1 MTKDELKERFRQFSL
16 RIIKLVNNMP
26 ATIAGNA
33 IAKQIIRSGTSP
45 AANYRAACLAKSDK
59 DFLNKLKIVEE
70 EIDETQHWLSLIM
83 DAGMISTERITPLYE
98 ECIELNR
105 IIVRSIISTKTRME
119 NDKIT
124 KL

>member
-26 ATIAGNA
+26 NTIAGNA

-59 DFLNKLKIVEE
+59 DFYRFVGCFKEV
-70 EIDETQHWLSLIM
+70 QSGLI
-83 DAGMISTERITPLYE
+83 RIL
-98 ECIELNR
+98 L
-105 IIVRSIISTKTRME
+105 
-119 NDKIT
+119 
-124 KL
+124 